1 MSHLSI
7 LPTVFTRLDL
17 LERSLIEEGFV
28 VQTDGSLP
36 DFGTSP
42 RSVDLLARREGSRP
56 LGWVH
61 RDDGTIVMVG
71 DLQRISLQS
80 GMALRL
86 QRVTRCYAL
95 LEALEQVEALASS
108 DLNMSVTTS
117 RRV

>member
-1 MSHLSI
+1 
-7 LPTVFTRLDL
+7 
-17 LERSLIEEGFV
+17 
-28 VQTDGSLP
+28 
-36 DFGTSP
+36 
-42 RSVDLLARREGSRP
+42 
-56 LGWVH
+56 
-61 RDDGTIVMVG
+61 MVG

-95 LEALEQVEALASS
+95 LEALEQVEALAST